1 MNMDKVSTEIEVA
14 HGHDTSLSDASAPVI
29 INLAEKSALAGKA
42 LYGTESGAGS
52 NYGISSAAP
61 EAGNFGKGDI

>member
-1 MNMDKVSTEIEVA
+1 MENVSTKIDIT
-14 HGHDTSLSDASAPVI
+14 HGHYASLSDASAPVI